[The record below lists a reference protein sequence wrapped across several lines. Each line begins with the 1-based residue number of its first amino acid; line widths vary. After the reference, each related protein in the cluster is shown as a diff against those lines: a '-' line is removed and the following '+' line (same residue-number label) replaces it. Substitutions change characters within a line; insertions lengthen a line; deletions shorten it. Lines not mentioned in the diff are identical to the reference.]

1 MNAKDIFDTLLPKKL
16 EANPSLFAALGVKN
30 EGVRLELDG
39 AQGGDWTI
47 AFDAT
52 GACRV
57 QKNASGGAACHIQ
70 MSDENFEKLLAGKL
84 NVPMALMTRKI
95 KVNGDKGL
103 ALKVGEG
110 LRTALR

>member
-16 EANPSLFAALGVKN
+16 EANPSLFASLGLKN

-47 AFDAT
+47 SFDASGT
-52 GACRV
+52 CRV
-57 QKNASGGAACHIQ
+57 QKNAGGGSCHIQ
-70 MSDENFEKLLAGKL
+70 MSDENFEKLLSGKL